1 MAHYSRITIYILQLK
16 QSGESETYRVWLGVK
31 QVVGTLLNETISGEL
46 PQRSPT
52 RLVLAAW
59 FIFAFIVGNVYRGN
73 LTASLT
79 VPKYPPRAETLA
91 QLVDAG
97 ATYADRKMAFVC
109 HYKRQKYPYV

>member
-1 MAHYSRITIYILQLK
+1 MKH
-16 QSGESETYRVWLGVK
+16 SGESETYKVWLVVK
-31 QVVGTLLNETISGEL
+31 QVVGTLLDETISGRL
-46 PQRSPT
+46 PRRSPT
-52 RLVLAAW
+52 RMVLATW

-97 ATYADRKMAFVC
+97 AM
-109 HYKRQKYPYV
+109 